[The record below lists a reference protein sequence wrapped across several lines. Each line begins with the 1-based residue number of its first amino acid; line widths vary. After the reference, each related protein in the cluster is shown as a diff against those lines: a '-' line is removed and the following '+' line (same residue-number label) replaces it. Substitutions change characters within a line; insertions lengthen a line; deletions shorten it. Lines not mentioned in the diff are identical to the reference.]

1 MLLTRII
8 GSQGREFWGN
18 GSRRLASW
26 LLPENCRFC
35 SAPGAAICADC
46 LRELPRLPADRCS
59 WCALPVNDDGDCP
72 VCSVEAPSYDY
83 TFCPF
88 VYTTPLAE
96 AISAW
101 KFHAGLDWTR
111 PLANAWIE
119 AWADAAPAKPDALL
133 PVPAHPARLRER
145 GYNQA
150 MLLAQHWGRHYGIAR
165 RDVLR
170 RVRNTPHQV
179 GGSRDQRRANLRS
192 AFAVRAQ
199 LPAHVALVDDV
210 LTTGST
216 AEALARLLK
225 AHGVERVDLWILA
238 RAL

>member
-1 MLLTRII
+1 M
-8 GSQGREFWGN
+8 
-18 GSRRLASW
+18 ASW
-26 LLPENCRFC
+26 WLPESCRFC
-35 SAPGAAICADC
+35 SAPGAAICPDC

-59 WCALPVNDDGDCP
+59 WCALPVNADGDCP
-72 VCSVEAPSYDY
+72 VCSIEAPSYDY
-83 TFCPF
+83 TYCPF

-101 KFHAGLDWTR
+101 KFHTGLDWTGA
-111 PLANAWIE
+111 LARAWIS
-119 AWADAAPAKPDALL
+119 AWENGTPAKPEALL

-150 MLLAQHWGRHYGIAR
+150 ALLARHWGRHLR
-165 RDVLR
+165 VPVRDVLR
-170 RVRNTPHQV
+170 RTRNTPHQV
-179 GGSRDQRRANLRS
+179 GGSRDQRRANLQS
-192 AFAVRAQ
+192 AFSVQAK

-216 AEALARLLK
+216 AEALAKLLK
-225 AHGVERVDLWILA
+225 SWGVERVDLWILA